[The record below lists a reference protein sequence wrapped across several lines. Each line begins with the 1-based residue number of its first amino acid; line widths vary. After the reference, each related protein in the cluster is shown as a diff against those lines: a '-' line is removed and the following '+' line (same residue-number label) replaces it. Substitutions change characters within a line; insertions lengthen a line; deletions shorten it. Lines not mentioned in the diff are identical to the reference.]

1 MKTAR
6 MLMSVSLAGLAL
18 FSAYSALIW
27 HRPALLGIGIVVASV
42 ANIVQLERRTASLA
56 NLHGRPVHRPDAFR

>member
-42 ANIVQLERRTASLA
+42 ANIVQLERRTDPPA
-56 NLHGRPVHRPDAFR
+56 